1 MPRGTESSFWDH
13 LDQARAGILR
23 ALVYLAVGTSVAWIY
38 REPIFYVLR
47 WPAEEG
53 ARWAHV
59 AGYTFRIF
67 EPAGGLI
74 LMMQSALVA
83 GALLALPLVLWEV
96 YRFVSPALEPRE
108 RRAALLLIPGAVGLF
123 LAGAAFCYFVSP
135 IFFAFLIAFNQSLGV
150 IPEVALVPYLRFFL
164 QLVLVV
170 GLSFELP
177 LVLMFLVYFGI
188 TSSRALTERWRGSVV
203 IILVVVAIITPTTDP
218 LSMTIVAVPL
228 ILLYF
233 LSIWLAKLVE
243 KRRADGEP
251 TQPTPPTDDDPYG
264 LGGSAKTGLA
274 APGVADELSRQADGG
289 FVNEKL
295 LDDDVADDGEP
306 PPGPGG

>member
-1 MPRGTESSFWDH
+1 
-13 LDQARAGILR
+13 
-23 ALVYLAVGTSVAWIY
+23 
-38 REPIFYVLR
+38 
-47 WPAEEG
+47 
-53 ARWAHV
+53 
-59 AGYTFRIF
+59 
-67 EPAGGLI
+67 
-74 LMMQSALVA
+74 
-83 GALLALPLVLWEV
+83 
-96 YRFVSPALEPRE
+96 
-108 RRAALLLIPGAVGLF
+108 VGLF

-164 QLVLVV
+164 QLVLAV

-243 KRRADGEP
+243 KRRANEEVSEP
-251 TQPTPPTDDDPYG
+251 VVPTDDDPYG
-264 LGGSAKTGLA
+264 LGGPPGAGLA
-274 APGVADELSRQADGG
+274 PSGVADGLPRQADGG